1 LAAVRGLALKC
12 EHGVWLPDNETHL
25 VKLLSR
31 GPTIDGKKAYQHF
44 KLVAA
49 MDFVKRRRCAL
60 DVGMHVGLWSMHL
73 AKLFQRVVGFEPVPE
88 HIECLRKN
96 MQGFNNYEVHNCA
109 LGSERCMARLK
120 LLPESTGSATIEH
133 ADDGVVQVVSL
144 DSFEFEFVDFIKI
157 DVEGYEKFVIQG
169 AEATIKKHRPVL
181 IVEQKGT
188 KGIEGRGEQYDAINL
203 LKQWGARQQ
212 FEIAGDFCMVF

>member
-1 LAAVRGLALKC
+1 MKC

-31 GPTIDGKKAYQHF
+31 GPTIDGKKAYQHH
-44 KLVAA
+44 KIVAA
-49 MDFVKRRRCAL
+49 MDCVRRRRCAL

-73 AKLFQRVVGFEPVPE
+73 AKLFQRVIGFEPVPE
-88 HIECLRKN
+88 HIECLRMN
-96 MQGFNNYEVHNCA
+96 MNGFDNYEVHNCA
-109 LGSERCMARLK
+109 LGSERRLASLK
-120 LLPESTGSATIEH
+120 LLPNSTGSATLEH
-133 ADDGVVQVVSL
+133 VDNGSAKVVVLPL

-169 AEATIKKHRPVL
+169 AEATIKKHRPVI

-188 KGIEGRGEQYDAINL
+188 KGIVGRGEQYDAINL
-203 LKQWGARQQ
+203 LKAWGARQQ
-212 FEIAGDFCMVF
+212 FKIDGDYCMVF